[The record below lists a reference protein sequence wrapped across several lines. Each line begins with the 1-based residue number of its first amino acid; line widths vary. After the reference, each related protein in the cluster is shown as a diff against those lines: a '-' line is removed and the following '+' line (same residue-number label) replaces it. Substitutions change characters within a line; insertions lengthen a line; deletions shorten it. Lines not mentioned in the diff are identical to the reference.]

1 MARVAVRYAKSLID
15 TAVERKEL
23 EAVNSDMLL
32 LQDICKQSDE
42 FVRVL
47 KIPVIKP
54 AMKIGIVNAVVKGK
68 VSETTLQFLALV
80 IEKGREN
87 ILPEILAAF
96 ESQYNE
102 LKGIHKV
109 NLITAIPASEEIQKL
124 MIEKI
129 KKDTRLQN
137 VELVLQVRESL
148 IGGFILEYNNYLVD
162 ASVSRELSDIKRQ
175 FRENVY
181 VYNIR

>member
-1 MARVAVRYAKSLID
+1 MARVAGRYAKSLID
-15 TAVERKEL
+15 TAVIRNEL
-23 EAVNSDMLL
+23 EAVNSDVLF
-32 LQDICKQSDE
+32 LQEICKQNED

-54 AMKIGIVNAVVKGK
+54 ALKISIVTAVVKGK
-68 VSETTLQFLALV
+68 VTETTIQFLTLV

-87 ILPEILAAF
+87 ILVEILDNF
-96 ESQYNE
+96 GKQYNE
-102 LKGIHKV
+102 IKGIHKV
-109 NLITAIPASEEIQKL
+109 NLITAVPVSEEIKQM

-129 KKDTRLQN
+129 RKDTRLQN
-137 VELVLQVRESL
+137 VELVLEVRESL

-162 ASVSRELSDIKRQ
+162 ASVARELGDIKRQ